1 MAIEI
6 SPYAFRRA
14 EAGPAFRSPIG
25 SLLVVS
31 GVLLVL
37 SAMVAAGVKILG
49 DKVVLD
55 NAALSEEIT
64 ALRAKRNPKEV
75 ESIQATLG
83 VMGSTKHILDQH
95 GTGENIFTFLEEI
108 LQENIIFS
116 NIIFSNGD
124 KTSHMSIN
132 VVARSLSAAA
142 VQVAAFEED
151 PKARIRSAKAS
162 SFPIDE
168 KDGTVKFGESIDFGP
183 NFLLQ
188 KKK

>member
-142 VQVAAFEED
+142 VQVVAFEED
-151 PKARIRSAKAS
+151 PKARIHSAKAS

-183 NFLLQ
+183 NFLLP